1 MPRRLRL
8 VAATLGA
15 VTMMSAH
22 ADSMPCDPAILQRQ
36 AQAAQQAQQAMFQ
49 RINGLQASMQQG
61 TGSKIQAGAC
71 LGNIMNISLPN
82 QVGLPSM
89 TGVIDGLLQA
99 AMSAACKMVQQEI
112 GKVTGPLNQS
122 MQLPNLSQV
131 IGSQGSGPAF
141 QMLNQAMS
149 NSAQQQISLTGGNG
163 TASGGSISSAITNAF
178 PSAPNAAPS
187 GSPSLLDRLFGGPS
201 TAAPA
206 QTAPVALPPVPV
218 NGVAAAPATLPLPSD
233 AAAPQASNPGLL
245 DNARNLLKSVF

>member
-1 MPRRLRL
+1 MPRKIRL

-149 NSAQQQISLTGGNG
+149 NSAQQQISLTNG
-163 TASGGSISSAITNAF
+163 SGGSVSSAITNAF

-187 GSPSLLDRLFGGPS
+187 GSPSLLDRLFGGS
-201 TAAPA
+201 SAAAPA

-233 AAAPQASNPGLL
+233 AVAPLSSNPGLL
-245 DNARNLLKSVF
+245 DSARNLLKSVF